1 MDANREV
8 PPRLESD
15 LLPGVWLPLVTVI
28 KNIAKYNLL
37 KHKVSMKVCGN
48 GFIVSCP

>member
-28 KNIAKYNLL
+28 NIAKYNLL

-48 GFIVSCP
+48 GFMFSFP